1 MKTIFLLN
9 EKQRFLSWFETA
21 LWSIFLCSLTG
32 ILFTFV
38 LKGDLSFGSDEANQ
52 FDYAHRWGRAD
63 IFGDC
68 CRNWKYLSGLRLWTA
83 WAMDRLTGGWMLAVR
98 LNSVLIALIAAGLW
112 ILLLYRRV
120 SKRAALGMALALAIP
135 PVCASFYF
143 TVYDGRMLI
152 ILFGGILALGAGR
165 WLKNI
170 VSSVIFGLLVGWGW
184 WEAYFIVFFALP
196 VLVYEF
202 SAYKKNDLTKSLKN
216 LIPVFFGVIAG
227 SSYGYF
233 ENLRHAEFIPGY
245 LHWGL
250 ANETEILS
258 HLKLF
263 WEVLPQFWNG
273 NIPYGY
279 FQNSVLGL
287 QIDPMESKP
296 YSELLRIWTWVTFT
310 FSFFGFYQL
319 YRNDKEKR
327 SFVCLTLGPA
337 ALFFFFFVFG
347 SQVWDALSFRYL
359 SFFILLVP
367 MGFGLSVYYLFRKR
381 KVIAILALAVWI
393 AGYGFILFHRIQ
405 RLPDFFPSKIIER
418 GLDQTGIN
426 AGYADYWVSEVTR
439 YLSGNRL
446 AIVPYN
452 ADPFSCS
459 AYKRA
464 HFESKIGLII
474 LEGLDRP
481 QLIEK
486 AQIEIIK
493 SGYFPVKKWN
503 FEGGWYIVEF
513 HRKVI
518 GEKG

>member
-1 MKTIFLLN
+1 
-9 EKQRFLSWFETA
+9 
-21 LWSIFLCSLTG
+21 
-32 ILFTFV
+32 
-38 LKGDLSFGSDEANQ
+38 
-52 FDYAHRWGRAD
+52 
-63 IFGDC
+63 
-68 CRNWKYLSGLRLWTA
+68 
-83 WAMDRLTGGWMLAVR
+83 
-98 LNSVLIALIAAGLW
+98 
-112 ILLLYRRV
+112 
-120 SKRAALGMALALAIP
+120 
-135 PVCASFYF
+135 
-143 TVYDGRMLI
+143 
-152 ILFGGILALGAGR
+152 
-165 WLKNI
+165 
-170 VSSVIFGLLVGWGW
+170 
-184 WEAYFIVFFALP
+184 
-196 VLVYEF
+196 
-202 SAYKKNDLTKSLKN
+202 
-216 LIPVFFGVIAG
+216 
-227 SSYGYF
+227 
-233 ENLRHAEFIPGY
+233 
-245 LHWGL
+245 
-250 ANETEILS
+250 
-258 HLKLF
+258 
-263 WEVLPQFWNG
+263 
-273 NIPYGY
+273 
-279 FQNSVLGL
+279 
-287 QIDPMESKP
+287 MESKP